1 MRERALGIVGVTGR
15 LGSRI
20 AAAAE
25 AAGLPVTFTANRTS
39 WQVDSPPAVVIDAGA
54 AAGLDRVVRFCRE
67 HGAALVS
74 CVSGLHDETPLR
86 ELAEVVPVVRA
97 ANLSIGHWI
106 QSRLIADAARLAT
119 AATKVPH
126 AAVFERHTTAKADRP
141 SASALALAGVWAAAA
156 GGGEPEIS
164 SYRAGL
170 PVSEHQVELTFAH
183 ETLTIR
189 HDVRDLGA
197 AVDGA
202 LAAAEWARHAPAG
215 LTTIGELFTTHFL
228 GEHA

>member
-1 MRERALGIVGVTGR
+1 MREQALGIVGVTGR

-25 AAGLPVTFTANRTS
+25 ARGLPVTFTANRTS
-39 WQVDSPPAVVIDAGA
+39 WQVDSPPSVVIDAGA
-54 AAGLDRVVRFCRE
+54 AAGLDRVVEFCRDTNA
-67 HGAALVS
+67 GLVS
-74 CVSGLHDETPLR
+74 CVSGLRDEAPLR

-97 ANLSIGHWI
+97 ANLSVGHWI
-106 QSRLIADAARLAT
+106 QAQLVAGAARLAT
-119 AATKVPH
+119 AATRTPH

-141 SASALALAGVWAAAA
+141 SASALALAGVWSSAA

-170 PVSEHQVELTFAH
+170 PVSEHQLELTFAH

-197 AVDGA
+197 AVGGA
-202 LAAAEWARHAPAG
+202 LAAADWAHHAEPG
-215 LTTIGELFTTHFL
+215 LITIGDLFTTHFL
-228 GEHA
+228 GERP

>member
-1 MRERALGIVGVTGR
+1 MRERTLGIVGVSGR

-25 AAGLPVTFTANRTS
+25 AKGLPVTFTANRTT
-39 WQVDSPPAVVIDAGA
+39 WQVGTPPSVVIDAGSA
-54 AAGLDRVVRFCRE
+54 AALDRVVRFCRDT
-67 HGAALVS
+67 GAGLVS
-74 CVSGLHDETPLR
+74 CVSGLSDETPLR

-97 ANLSIGHWI
+97 TNLSVGHWI
-106 QSRLIADAARLAT
+106 QARLIAHAARLAT
-119 AATKVPH
+119 ASASAPH

-141 SASALALAGVWAAAA
+141 SASALALAGVWSAAA
-156 GGGEPEIS
+156 GGGTPEIS

-170 PVSEHQVELTFAH
+170 PVSEHQLELTFAH

-197 AVDGA
+197 AVEGA
-202 LAAAEWARHAPAG
+202 LAAAEWAHHAAAG

-228 GEHA
+228 GEQP